1 MLCQVKQTVSGMS
14 ASYEIIS
21 NAEQIGSAEMPNN
34 FLFGTPCDIFFR
46 DTGFHLKYLHTLS
59 REREKNKVTMRQHLP
74 YAISKDGKSY
84 GKMYAAVSDGN
95 FFTRY
100 GYVCLELP
108 DGAVFSMY
116 EIGLGKDGIVYPIYK
131 GEKIVAE
138 IDKGCVVHNNLDDY
152 SIFAEDEEACM
163 IAVLLCIYLDANS
176 FANRGEIVKSGVSKM
191 YFKTTNKRL
200 NAKYDPAFKARILR
214 QSV

>member
-21 NAEQIGSAEMPNN
+21 DAEQIGSAEMPNN

-84 GKMYAAVSDGN
+84 GKMYAADSSGN
-95 FFTRY
+95 IFTRF

-108 DGAVFSMY
+108 DNTLFSMY
-116 EIGLGKDGIVYPIYK
+116 TIGLGKDGIVYPIYRGDK
-131 GEKIVAE
+131 LVAE
-138 IDKGCVVHNNLDDY
+138 KY
-152 SIFAEDEEACM
+152 KRKEDNCL
-163 IAVLLCIYLDANS
+163 VFCTK
-176 FANRGEIVKSGVSKM
+176 VCHQ
-191 YFKTTNKRL
+191 KRL
-200 NAKYDPAFKARILR
+200 WVLRIL
-214 QSV
+214 

>member
-21 NAEQIGSAEMPNN
+21 DAEQIGSAEMPNN

-59 REREKNKVTMRQHLP
+59 REREKNKATMRQHLP
-74 YAISKDGKSY
+74 YAISKDGKNY
-84 GKMYAAVSDGN
+84 GKMYAADSSGN
-95 FFTRY
+95 IFTRF

-108 DGAVFSMY
+108 DNTLFSMY
-116 EIGLGKDGIVYPIYK
+116 TIGLGKDGIVYPIYRGDK
-131 GEKIVAE
+131 LVAE
-138 IDKGCVVHNNLDDY
+138 IDKGCVVYNNLDAY
-152 SIFAEDEEACM
+152 SIFADDEEACM
-163 IAVLLCIYLDANS
+163 VSVLFCIYLDANS
-176 FANRGEIVKSGVSKM
+176 FANRGEIVKSGVSKV
-191 YFKTTNKRL
+191 YLETTNKRL
-200 NAKYDPAFKARILR
+200 IAKYDPAFKARILR